1 MTYDYADWDDER
13 YGEGETSVTL
23 SLEGSDARD
32 SVTFVTK
39 ALGGDVKLAFTLS
52 PEDTLDLLA
61 RVVMYS
67 EVDVNE
73 VIRAVND
80 AAQQRHAMPAGD
92 VDPDPDHERDLV
104 LDRGLL

>member
-1 MTYDYADWDDER
+1 VTYDYADWDDER
-13 YGEGETSVTL
+13 YGEGETTVTL

-52 PEDTLDLLA
+52 PYATLDLLA
-61 RVVMYS
+61 RVVMFT

-73 VIRAVND
+73 VIRAVTD
-80 AAQQRHAMPAGD
+80 AAQQRDAMLAGD
-92 VDPDPDHERDLV
+92 VEPDPDHARDLV
-104 LDRGLL
+104 LDIDLL